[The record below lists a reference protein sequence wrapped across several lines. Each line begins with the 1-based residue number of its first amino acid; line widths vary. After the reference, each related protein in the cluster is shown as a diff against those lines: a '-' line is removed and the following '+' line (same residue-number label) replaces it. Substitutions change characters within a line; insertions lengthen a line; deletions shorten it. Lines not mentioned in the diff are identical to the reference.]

1 LELYLIEPHIVLQS
15 ILNKC
20 FESSV
25 ESSILNNNRNK
36 NGNPNINNITYSKI
50 LNNPIFLSGGIGK
63 LENFEKMLKFPSD
76 KIILKSSNTDDNI
89 NHNIYLTNIS
99 NTYSSNKSFYG
110 EILMK
115 LSKSIPDGII
125 CYFSSISS
133 MEFYIKKWQEQGVLD
148 YIMND
153 KLLFVEESDSVRL
166 ADIIVNFKKSCDMGR
181 GGILFLS
188 TRNKASLHDSSLIN
202 NQSRC
207 IIFIGFPIETKL
219 TKKFEL
225 EMENVKK
232 NFEFDEKEYLNYDA
246 FKLFSNKISEKIDG
260 ITDKKVLVVLDEK
273 LINDKLKD
281 YLPSWLYKII
291 HIDYDRE
298 NVNMEE
304 RLKNIKKFLNE

>member
-1 LELYLIEPHIVLQS
+1 M
-15 ILNKC
+15 NKC